1 MCALCAGVI
10 LHIMPALQVARSR
23 ADVLHGDLPAAA
35 AKLREAIDVNTAMG
49 YME

>member
-1 MCALCAGVI
+1 MSLDNTTCDARL
-10 LHIMPALQVARSR
+10 PWQVARSR

-35 AKLREAIDVNTAMG
+35 AKLREAIDVDQSMG